1 MSDTVHT
8 SSPHDPGLSMLT
20 TIIYR
25 SHLRGDAPLRA
36 LEDMVTAANLKN
48 RRSDVTGILLFNGR
62 HFFQLLEGPEEQVK
76 EIYRCICNDPR
87 HHNIVELMCDYAPA
101 RRFGK
106 AGMEL
111 FDLQKHERNDVLQAV
126 LNKGT
131 SKFQLT
137 YDDRALQFFRTFVLA
152 TEKSS
157 YFEIPAPDYWSFVA
171 DDSCTLLDEST
182 LPSDIDFSF
191 AFQPIIDPMSQ
202 RVIALEALIRGRDGE
217 TPATYFDNL
226 NPEELYTADLQSKK
240 TAFAM
245 ASALGLNDKMLSV
258 NLLPMTLVNKPDAV
272 SFLINE
278 IAAHGLVPEQ
288 IIVEFT
294 ESEVISRFDTFAQ
307 AVKSLKAAGIC
318 VAIDHF
324 GAGFAGLQL
333 LSRFQP
339 DRIKISRELIT
350 DVHKSGP
357 RQAIIQAI
365 IKCCTSLEIMI
376 SAVGVEKPEEWM
388 WLESAGI
395 EIFQGNLFAQACLNG
410 TPSVA
415 WPEKK

>member
-1 MSDTVHT
+1 
-8 SSPHDPGLSMLT
+8 MLT

-25 SHLRGDAPLRA
+25 SHLREDAPLKA
-36 LEDMVTAANLKN
+36 LEDMVTAANIKN
-48 RRSDVTGILLFNGR
+48 RRSDVTGILLFNGH

-101 RRFGK
+101 RRFGNV
-106 AGMEL
+106 GMEL

-157 YFEIPAPDYWSFVA
+157 YFEIPAPDYWSFIT
-171 DDSCTLLDEST
+171 DNTCTILDEST
-182 LPSDIDFSF
+182 LPSDTDFSF

-202 RVIALEALIRGRDGE
+202 RVIALEALIRGKDGE
-217 TPATYFDNL
+217 TPATYFDKFK
-226 NPEELYTADLQSKK
+226 PEDVYTADLQSKK

-245 ASALGLNDKMLSV
+245 ASALGLNHKMLSV
-258 NLLPMTLVNKPDAV
+258 NLLPMTLVNRPDAV

-333 LSRFQP
+333 FSRFQP
-339 DRIKISRELIT
+339 DRIKIRPDLIT

-365 IKCCTSLEIMI
+365 IKCCASLEIMI

-395 EIFQGNLFAQACLNG
+395 EIFQGNLFARACLNG

>member
-1 MSDTVHT
+1 M
-8 SSPHDPGLSMLT
+8 
-20 TIIYR
+20 
-25 SHLRGDAPLRA
+25 A
-36 LEDMVTAANLKN
+36 AANLKN

-182 LPSDIDFSF
+182 LSSDIDFSF

>member
-1 MSDTVHT
+1 
-8 SSPHDPGLSMLT
+8 MLT

-25 SHLRGDAPLRA
+25 SHLREDAPLKA
-36 LEDMVTAANLKN
+36 LEDMVTAANIKN
-48 RRSDVTGILLFNGR
+48 RRSDVTGILLFNGH

-101 RRFGK
+101 RRFGNL
-106 AGMEL
+106 GMEL

-157 YFEIPAPDYWSFVA
+157 YFEIPAPDYWSFIT
-171 DDSCTLLDEST
+171 DNTCTILDEST
-182 LPSDIDFSF
+182 LPSDTDFSF

-202 RVIALEALIRGRDGE
+202 RVIALEALIRGKDGE
-217 TPATYFDNL
+217 TPATYFDKFK
-226 NPEELYTADLQSKK
+226 PEDVYAADLQSKK

-245 ASALGLNDKMLSV
+245 ASALGLNHKMLSV
-258 NLLPMTLVNKPDAV
+258 NLLPMTLVNRPDAV

-365 IKCCTSLEIMI
+365 IKCCASLEIMI

-395 EIFQGNLFAQACLNG
+395 EIFQGNLFARACLNG

>member
-25 SHLRGDAPLRA
+25 SHLRDDAPLRA

-182 LPSDIDFSF
+182 LSSDIDFSF

>member
-1 MSDTVHT
+1 
-8 SSPHDPGLSMLT
+8 MLT

-25 SHLRGDAPLRA
+25 SHLREDAPLKA
-36 LEDMVTAANLKN
+36 LEDMVTAANIKN
-48 RRSDVTGILLFNGR
+48 RRSDVTGILLFNGH

-106 AGMEL
+106 VGMEL

-157 YFEIPAPDYWSFVA
+157 YFEIPAPDYWSFIT
-171 DDSCTLLDEST
+171 DNTCTILDEST
-182 LPSDIDFSF
+182 LPSDTDFSF

-202 RVIALEALIRGRDGE
+202 RVIALEALIRGKDGE
-217 TPATYFDNL
+217 TPATYFDKFK
-226 NPEELYTADLQSKK
+226 PEDVYNADLQSKK

-245 ASALGLNDKMLSV
+245 ASALGLNHKMLSV
-258 NLLPMTLVNKPDAV
+258 NLLPMTLVNRPDAV

-365 IKCCTSLEIMI
+365 IKCCASLEIMI

-395 EIFQGNLFAQACLNG
+395 EIFQGNLFARACLNG

>member
-1 MSDTVHT
+1 
-8 SSPHDPGLSMLT
+8 MLT

-25 SHLRGDAPLRA
+25 SHLREDAPLKA
-36 LEDMVTAANLKN
+36 LEDMVTAANIKN
-48 RRSDVTGILLFNGR
+48 RRSDVTGILLFNGH

-101 RRFGK
+101 RRFGNV
-106 AGMEL
+106 GMEL

-157 YFEIPAPDYWSFVA
+157 YFEIPAPDYWSFIT
-171 DDSCTLLDEST
+171 DNTCTILDEST
-182 LPSDIDFSF
+182 LPSDTDFSF

-202 RVIALEALIRGRDGE
+202 RVIALEALIRGKDGE
-217 TPATYFDNL
+217 TPATYFDKFK
-226 NPEELYTADLQSKK
+226 PEDVYTADLQSKK

-245 ASALGLNDKMLSV
+245 ASALGLNHKMLSV
-258 NLLPMTLVNKPDAV
+258 NLLPMTLVNRPDAV

-365 IKCCTSLEIMI
+365 IKCCASLEIMI

-395 EIFQGNLFAQACLNG
+395 EIFQGNLFARACLNG